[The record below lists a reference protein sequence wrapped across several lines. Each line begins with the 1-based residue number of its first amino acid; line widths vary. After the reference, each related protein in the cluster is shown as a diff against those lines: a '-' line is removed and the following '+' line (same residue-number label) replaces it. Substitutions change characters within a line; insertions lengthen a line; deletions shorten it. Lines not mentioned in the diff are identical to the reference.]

1 MAFNNNNAARATAPR
16 NNDES
21 WKAEGFLNI
30 YIPRKNGTRM
40 KLVGAPLRMNNPS
53 QKALYD
59 YLMANPDVAIQTLMA
74 KMIVEFVP
82 VQQGAEDLDL

>member
-1 MAFNNNNAARATAPR
+1 MAFNNNAARATNNR
-16 NNDES
+16 SNDES
-21 WKAEGFLNI
+21 WKAEAFLNI

-40 KLVGAPLRMNNPS
+40 KLVGAPLRLNNPS

-59 YLMANPDVAIQTLMA
+59 YITENPEAAIQTILS